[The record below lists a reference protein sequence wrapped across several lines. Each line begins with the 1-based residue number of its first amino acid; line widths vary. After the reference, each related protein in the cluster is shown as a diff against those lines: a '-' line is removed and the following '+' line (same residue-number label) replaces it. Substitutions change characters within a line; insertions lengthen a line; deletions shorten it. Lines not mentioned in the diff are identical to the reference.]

1 MNHNELF
8 HFAGRCLSLENHP
21 EFMEDVISAFEEE
34 KVDYLNLVKLCS
46 DHLILPALYLQ
57 LNKNNLMYLFPDDL
71 ASHIKDLYDLNC
83 ERNRQILQQIDEICA
98 VLAKHGIE
106 HLFMK
111 GTGCLLSNVYADI
124 GERMIGDIDM
134 LVEEKNYLKTAELI
148 MQLGYRND
156 RPLPV
161 YYDFMTLM
169 HYPRLYR
176 TDVPADIEIHRLIV
190 PNKYGKKFNSEIV
203 FGNKQTIADR
213 ANCFAPSLTHLVIHN
228 FIHNQL
234 IHKCY
239 RFKIRS
245 LRDMFDIYRLSPAI
259 DFQEVME
266 QVEEKKKA
274 CAYFYI
280 IGLVFNTRFHCNQ
293 FGISNGQRYDAV
305 LRFFW
310 NHSRLHLF
318 YIRLLKLHDLLF
330 KRYLLMIMS
339 LPFSKRNRQYV
350 FNRLKNKQWYR
361 IHFNGLRRYF

>member
-1 MNHNELF
+1 MNFNELF
-8 HFAGRCLSLENHP
+8 HVAGRCLALENHP
-21 EFMEDVISAFEEE
+21 EFREDVIAAFEEE
-34 KVDYLNLVKLCS
+34 KVDYLDLVKLCS

-57 LNKNNLMYLFPDDL
+57 LNKNNLMNLFPDEL

-106 HLFMK
+106 PVFMK

-124 GERMIGDIDM
+124 GERMIGDIDI
-134 LVEEKNYLKTAELI
+134 LVEEKNYLNTAELI

-156 RPLPV
+156 EPL
-161 YYDFMTLM
+161 YDDFMTLK

-190 PNKYGKKFNSEIV
+190 HNKYGKKFNSEIV

-234 IHKCY
+234 IDSCH

-259 DFQEVME
+259 DLKEVME

-274 CAYFYI
+274 DAYFYI
-280 IGLVFNTRFHCNQ
+280 IELIFNIRFRCTL
-293 FGISNGQRYDAV
+293 FGIANSRRYDAV
-305 LRFFW
+305 LRFFG
-310 NHSRLHLF
+310 NHDRLHLF
-318 YIRLLKLHDLLF
+318 YIRLLKLYDLLF
-330 KRYLLMIMS
+330 KRYLFIIMS
-339 LPFSKRNRQYV
+339 LPFSKSNRQHV
-350 FNRLKNKQWYR
+350 FNRLRDKQWYR
-361 IHFNGLRRYF
+361 VHFNDLRRSF

>member
-1 MNHNELF
+1 
-8 HFAGRCLSLENHP
+8 
-21 EFMEDVISAFEEE
+21 V
-34 KVDYLNLVKLCS
+34 
-46 DHLILPALYLQ
+46 
-57 LNKNNLMYLFPDDL
+57 
-71 ASHIKDLYDLNC
+71 
-83 ERNRQILQQIDEICA
+83 
-98 VLAKHGIE
+98 
-106 HLFMK
+106 FMK

-156 RPLPV
+156 EPV
-161 YYDFMTLM
+161 YDDFMTLK

-176 TDVPADIEIHRLIV
+176 TDVPADIEIHRIPV
-190 PNKYGKKFNSEIV
+190 YNKYGKKFNSKIV

-213 ANCFAPSLTHLVIHN
+213 ANCFAPAITHLVIHN

-234 IHKCY
+234 VNYCY

-274 CAYFYI
+274 GAYFHI
-280 IGLVFNTRFHCNQ
+280 IQLVFNTRFHCTR
-293 FGISNGQRYDAV
+293 FGMTNGQRYDAV
-305 LRFFW
+305 LTFFR
-310 NHSRLHLF
+310 NHGRLHLF
-318 YIRLLKLHDLLF
+318 YIRLLKLYDWLF

-339 LPFSKRNRQYV
+339 LPFSKSNRQHV
-350 FNRLKNKQWYR
+350 FNRLRDKKWYR
-361 IHFNGLRRYF
+361 VHFNDLRRSF